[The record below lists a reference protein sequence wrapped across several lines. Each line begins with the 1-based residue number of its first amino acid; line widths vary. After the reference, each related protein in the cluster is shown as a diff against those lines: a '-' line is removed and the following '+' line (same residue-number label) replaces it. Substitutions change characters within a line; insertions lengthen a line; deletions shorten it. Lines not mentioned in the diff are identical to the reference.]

1 MNAFMFLMRREFWEN
16 RGAFLIAPLSI
27 GGFFVGS
34 ALLAIS
40 AAAILVTEINGNE
53 FLLGEAFAKLK
64 DVELPDLDKAAD
76 VALFSLTAIFNVALF
91 FIVFFYLL
99 GSLYD
104 DRRDRSIL
112 FWKSLPV
119 SDAKTVAS
127 KLVAATILA
136 PVLCVFAIAVTHLA
150 LMTIAT
156 FMAWNAGLGAWE
168 YVWGPA
174 DPLDVWAL
182 MLGAYAVQA
191 LWMLPVWGWL
201 LLASAF
207 AKSKPF
213 LWAVVP
219 PITLAVMQSWFN
231 LTRYFRWDDNWVWMV
246 IGERMLG
253 GVVPLAI
260 QIDGEEFQV
269 GSSEFNDDGFDSPI
283 SWSGLGE
290 RFSDPD
296 LYWGLIVAAVF
307 VAAAVWIRRYRDDA

>member
-1 MNAFMFLMRREFWEN
+1 MKAFGFMMRREFWEN
-16 RGAFLIAPLSI
+16 RGGFLIAQLSI
-27 GGFFVGS
+27 GGFIVGS

-40 AAAILVTEINGNE
+40 AAAILVTEVNGNE
-53 FLLGEAFAKLK
+53 FMLSQVFGKLGEVDLGQ
-64 DVELPDLDKAAD
+64 LDKIANT
-76 VALFSLTAIFNVALF
+76 VLFATTGIFNVALF

-112 FWKSLPV
+112 FWKSLPI

-127 KLVAATILA
+127 KLVAATVLA
-136 PVLCVFAIAVTHLA
+136 PVLCVFAIALTHLA
-150 LMTIAT
+150 LMIIAT
-156 FMAWNAGLGAWE
+156 FLAWNAGLGAWE

-174 DPLDVWAL
+174 DPINVWLL

-219 PITLAVMQSWFN
+219 PIMLAIMQSWFN
-231 LTRYFRWDDNWVWMV
+231 FTRYFRWNDNWVWMM

-260 QIDGEEFQV
+260 NIDGNDLQV
-269 GSSEFNDDGFDSPI
+269 GREGFNDDAMDPLI
-283 SWSGLGE
+283 TWNGLLE
-290 RFSDPD
+290 RFSDVD
-296 LYWGLIVAAVF
+296 LWWGLLVAAVF
-307 VAAAVWIRRYRDDA
+307 ISAAIWIRRYRDDS

>member
-1 MNAFMFLMRREFWEN
+1 MKAFGFMMRREFWEN
-16 RGAFLIAPLSI
+16 RGGFLIAPLSI
-27 GGFFVGS
+27 GGFIVGS

-40 AAAILVTEINGNE
+40 AAAILVTEVNGNE
-53 FLLGEAFAKLK
+53 FMLSQVFGKIGEIDLSDIDKFAN
-64 DVELPDLDKAAD
+64 A
-76 VALFSLTAIFNVALF
+76 ALFTVTGIFNVALF

-112 FWKSLPV
+112 FWKSLPI

-127 KLVAATILA
+127 KLVAATVLA
-136 PVLCVFAIAVTHLA
+136 PVLCVFAIALTHLA
-150 LMTIAT
+150 LMIIAT
-156 FMAWNAGLGAWE
+156 FLAWNAGLGAWE

-174 DPLDVWAL
+174 DPVNVWLL

-201 LLASAF
+201 VLASAF

-219 PITLAVMQSWFN
+219 PIMLAIMQSWFN
-231 LTRYFRWDDNWVWMV
+231 FTRYFRWNDNWVWMM

-260 QIDGEEFQV
+260 NIDDNDFQV
-269 GSSEFNDDGFDSPI
+269 GREGFNDDAMDPLI
-283 SWSGLGE
+283 TWNGLLE
-290 RFSDPD
+290 RFSDVD
-296 LYWGLIVAAVF
+296 LWWGLLVAAVF
-307 VAAAVWIRRYRDDA
+307 ISAAIWIRRYRDDS

>member
-1 MNAFMFLMRREFWEN
+1 MKAFGFLMRREFWEN
-16 RGAFLIAPLSI
+16 RGGFLIAPLSI
-27 GGFFVGS
+27 GGFIVGS
-34 ALLAIS
+34 VLLAIS
-40 AAAILVTEINGNE
+40 AAAVLVTEVNGNE
-53 FLLGEAFAKLK
+53 FMLSQIFDQLVDVDLSKLGIIAN
-64 DVELPDLDKAAD
+64 VG
-76 VALFSLTAIFNVALF
+76 LFTITGIFNVALF

-112 FWKSLPV
+112 FWKSLPI

-127 KLVAATILA
+127 KLVAATVMA
-136 PVLCVFAIAVTHLA
+136 PILCVFAIALTHIA
-150 LMTIAT
+150 LMVIAT
-156 FMAWNAGLGAWE
+156 FLAWNAGLDAWD

-174 DPLDVWAL
+174 DPIDVWLL

-201 LLASAF
+201 LLASAY

-219 PITLAVMQSWFN
+219 PIMLAIMQSWIN
-231 LTRYFRWDDNWVWMV
+231 ITRYFRWDNNWVWMML
-246 IGERMLG
+246 GERLLG

-260 QIDGEEFQV
+260 NIDGKDFRV
-269 GSSEFNDDGFDSPI
+269 GRADYNEDNWDALI
-283 SWSGLGE
+283 TWSGLAE

-296 LYWGLIVAAVF
+296 IWWGLLVAAVF
-307 VAAAVWIRRYRDDA
+307 ISAAIWIRRYRDDS

>member
-1 MNAFMFLMRREFWEN
+1 MKAFGYLMRREFWEN

-27 GGFFVGS
+27 GGFIVGA

-40 AAAILVTEINGNE
+40 AAAILVTEVNGKE
-53 FLLGEAFAKLK
+53 FMLSQIFDQIK
-64 DVELPDLDKAAD
+64 DVDLDNLDRIANMG
-76 VALFSLTAIFNVALF
+76 LFTVTGIFNVALF

-104 DRRDRSIL
+104 DRRDRSVL

-127 KLVAATILA
+127 KLVAATVMA
-136 PVLCVFAIAVTHLA
+136 PVLCVFAIALTHLA
-150 LMTIAT
+150 LMVIAT
-156 FMAWNAGLGAWE
+156 FLAWNAGFGAWA

-174 DPLDVWAL
+174 DPIEVWML

-201 LLASAF
+201 VLASAF

-219 PITLAVMQSWFN
+219 PITLAIVQSWFN
-231 LTRYFRWDDNWVWMV
+231 FTRYFRWDDNWLWMV

-260 QIDGEEFQV
+260 QIDADDFQV
-269 GSSEFNDDGFDSPI
+269 GRSGYDDDSMDPLI
-283 SWSGLGE
+283 TWNGLAE
-290 RFSDPD
+290 RFSDAD
-296 LYWGLIVAAVF
+296 LWWGLLVAAVF
-307 VAAAVWIRRYRDDA
+307 ITAAIWIRRYRDDS

>member
-1 MNAFMFLMRREFWEN
+1 M
-16 RGAFLIAPLSI
+16 LSQI
-27 GGFFVGS
+27 FGQ
-34 ALLAIS
+34 
-40 AAAILVTEINGNE
+40 
-53 FLLGEAFAKLK
+53 LK
-64 DVELPDLDKAAD
+64 DVDLTDLDKIAN
-76 VALFSLTAIFNVALF
+76 VALFTITGIFNVALF

-112 FWKSLPV
+112 FWKSLPI

-127 KLVAATILA
+127 KLAAATVMA
-136 PVLCVFAIAVTHLA
+136 PLLFVFAIALTHMA
-150 LMTIAT
+150 LMIIAT
-156 FMAWNAGLGAWE
+156 FMVWNAGLGAWE
-168 YVWGPA
+168 YIWGPA
-174 DPLDVWAL
+174 DPLDVWLL
-182 MLGAYAVQA
+182 MIGAYAVQA

-219 PITLAVMQSWFN
+219 PVMLAIMQSWFN

-260 QIDGEEFQV
+260 SIDDNDLQV
-269 GSSEFNDDGFDSPI
+269 GREGFNEANNDPLI
-283 SWSGLGE
+283 TWSGLLE

-296 LYWGLIVAAVF
+296 IWWGLLVAGIF
-307 VAAAVWIRRYRDDA
+307 ITAAIWIRRFRDDS